1 MLVFSKL
8 GFTKIKDLKAGSVF
22 LVKNKK
28 GELFALKQNPAAER
42 IVKFSKQVHQDG
54 GALAD
59 IVPQFWAKDGWFWLE
74 FLPWPLAGDTV
85 KTHGLSQE
93 ALNLINPEKLARAE
107 SQLQKMT
114 FKEEGMETRS
124 ADFYLGNIIETKE
137 ALDQEFGRGFFDK
150 VLNFLLAQKEIID
163 KYSLFLANG
172 DPHPQ
177 NIMYKEQNFVL
188 IDWDLLH
195 FNNPAWDLTDFYLWG
210 WRRSNWGDRLL
221 KEYKKSISMPISDF
235 ETIFGFDLV
244 YLASQLVKHALLIKA
259 PVEFMEAQKKILLE
273 KIK

>member
-1 MLVFSKL
+1 MSDFSKL
-8 GFTKIKDLKAGSVF
+8 GFTKIKDLKPGSVF

-28 GELFALKQNPAAER
+28 GELFALKHNSVAAR
-42 IVKFSKQVHQDG
+42 IIKFSEQVHHDG

-59 IVPQFWAKDGWFWLE
+59 IIPQFWAKDGWFWLE
-74 FLPWPLAGDTV
+74 FLPWRLAGDTV
-85 KTHGLSQE
+85 KIHGLSQE
-93 ALNLINPEKLARAE
+93 AFGFINPEKLARAE
-107 SQLQKMT
+107 NQLQKMT

-137 ALDQEFGRGFFDK
+137 ALDREFGLGFFDK
-150 VLNFLLAQKEIID
+150 IMNFLLAKKGIVD

-177 NIMYKEQNFVL
+177 NIMYQERNFVL

-210 WRRSNWGDRLL
+210 WRDHDWREKLVKNYE
-221 KEYKKSISMPISDF
+221 KFQIISSSDF
-235 ETIFGFDLV
+235 QEVFSFDLV
-244 YLASQLVKHALLIKA
+244 YLASQLVKHAYLIKA
-259 PVEFMEAQKKILLE
+259 PLEFMEAQKKILLE